1 MNDTS
6 KKQATLVA
14 YLCHLILC
22 VLGPYM
28 PPPQKKKRENPEKPL
43 ILCTVP
49 SVLFSEA
56 CLKISCGL

>member
-6 KKQATLVA
+6 QKQATLVA
-14 YLCHLILC
+14 LLRHLISCL
-22 VLGPYM
+22 LGPYM
-28 PPPQKKKRENPEKPL
+28 PYPQKKKRENPEKPL

-56 CLKISCGL
+56 CLKISRGL